1 MNSIQTVPATEP
13 YLVSGVDERPVLLY
27 LHGFNSSPKSQ
38 KANELRDW
46 LAQGNWALDLQVPQL
61 GFDPEQALAVATR
74 VIEEAG
80 PRIRGIV
87 GSSLGGYY
95 AAVLSQRFG
104 LPAALVNPA
113 VYPYRLLQDYLG
125 PQHNPYSGEHY
136 TLTEAHVAALA
147 AMDPGEPDD
156 PQRLFMLLQTG
167 DETLDYRQA
176 LARFPASPAWIQA
189 GGDHRFQRFEVVLP
203 AIMAF
208 LGFSSR

>member
-1 MNSIQTVPATEP
+1 MNSIQTVPVTEP
-13 YLVSGVDERPVLLY
+13 SPVPGVDDRPVLLY

-38 KANELRDW
+38 KANELRSW
-46 LAQGNWALDLQVPQL
+46 LATGNWPLDLQVPQL
-61 GFDPEQALAVATR
+61 GFDPQQALAVAASA
-74 VIEEAG
+74 IAAAG
-80 PRIRGIV
+80 PRIKGIV

-95 AAVLSQRFG
+95 AAVLSHRFG

-113 VYPYRLLQDYLG
+113 VYPYRLLRDYLG

-136 TLTEAHVAALA
+136 TLTEAHVAALE

-156 PQRLFMLLQTG
+156 PGRLLLLLQTG

-176 LARFPASPAWIQA
+176 LARYPASPAWIQA
-189 GGDHRFQRFEVVLP
+189 GGDHRFQHFERVLP